1 MTMPKLVHVPE
12 EEAEDDLY
20 PDSDGKPVGET
31 DYHVAGLVY
40 LREALQHY
48 FRDRPNMYVAT
59 DMFLYYEEGNV
70 KARKAPDVMIVRG
83 VPKHFRRSFKL
94 WREAAGPWII
104 IELISRK
111 TRRDDLQEKPGVYAR
126 LGVEEYYV
134 YDPEGKTLR
143 PPLQGFRRRGRR
155 FLPRKLA
162 GDGSLTSRRLGLR
175 LVPER
180 QLLRLIDL
188 RTGEPLLTGAEQA
201 ARAEEAEQRA
211 QSAEAELARLR
222 ALLENTQDRE

>member
-1 MTMPKLVHVPE
+1 MPEMMYVPE

-31 DYHVAGLVY
+31 DYHIAGLVY

-48 FRDRPNMYVAT
+48 FRDRPDMYVAT

-94 WREAAGPWII
+94 WREPAGPWII

-111 TRRDDLQEKPGVYAR
+111 TRREDLQEKPGLYAR

-162 GDGSLTSRRLGLR
+162 ADGSLTSRRLGLR

-180 QLLRLIDL
+180 ELLRLIDL
-188 RTGEPLLTGAEQA
+188 RAGEPLLTGAEHA
-201 ARAEEAEQRA
+201 ARVEEAERRA
-211 QSAEAELARLR
+211 RTAEAEVARLR
-222 ALLENTQDRE
+222 AQLERARNGE